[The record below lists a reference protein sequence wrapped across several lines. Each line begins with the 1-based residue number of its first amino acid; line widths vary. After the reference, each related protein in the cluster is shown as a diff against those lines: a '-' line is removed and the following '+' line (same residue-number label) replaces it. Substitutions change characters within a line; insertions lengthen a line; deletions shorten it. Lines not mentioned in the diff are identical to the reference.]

1 MFRAMNTIPIPNTT
15 ACPRNGQVG
24 KKVSSLT
31 LSSQVRPEI
40 LEALPQR
47 EGYRFCGAEDCP
59 VVYYHGGD
67 GTCITVEQVLFPVFQ
82 KSTDPLRP
90 VCYCFSHSVA
100 EITEQVRA
108 TGGSTVP
115 ADIKAQCAKGLD
127 ACERNNPQGSCCLGN
142 VQKVVKAAQASLA
155 IPPNSE
161 DAIEAACDGC
171 CAPAET
177 AQHTDSSDKPP
188 RAGWFGLGAV
198 FSAVLA
204 SACCWLP
211 LVLLAF
217 GASAAGVAGF
227 FEQWRPL
234 FLGVTAV
241 LLGAGFY
248 VAYFRKEKCATGSA
262 CATPR
267 PGMQRFNRL
276 ALWLAATVTLAF
288 AAFPKYA
295 GYFIAGGAP
304 AAAPSEVSGTTLVLN
319 IQGMTCEA
327 CASGLQETLR
337 RVPGVRFAAVDY
349 RSHAARLVVDPEQ
362 MRVVQDAALSSIQ
375 ASGYQVA
382 LPATSSK

>member
-1 MFRAMNTIPIPNTT
+1 MNAAPSTSFD

-24 KKVSSLT
+24 RKVSSFT

-40 LEALPQR
+40 LEALSQR
-47 EGYRFCGAEDCP
+47 EGFRFCGSEDCP

-67 GTCITVEQVLFPVFQ
+67 GTCITAEQVRFPVFQ
-82 KSTDPLRP
+82 KSTDPQRP
-90 VCYCFSHSVA
+90 VCYCFSHSAA
-100 EITEQVRA
+100 EITDQVRA
-108 TGGSTVP
+108 TGGSAVP
-115 ADIKAQCAKGLD
+115 AEIKAQCAKGLD

-155 IPPNSE
+155 VAPNSE
-161 DAIEAACDGC
+161 DAIEVACDGC
-171 CAPAET
+171 CAQAEV
-177 AQHTDSSDKPP
+177 APHTESSDKPS

-198 FSAVLA
+198 FSAMLA

-211 LVLLAF
+211 LTLLAL

-241 LLGAGFY
+241 LLSTGFY
-248 VAYFRKEKCATGSA
+248 LAYFRKEKCAPGSA

-267 PGMQRFNRL
+267 PGLQQFNRL
-276 ALWLAATVTLAF
+276 MLWFAAALTLAF

-295 GYFIAGGAP
+295 GHFIGGNAP
-304 AAAPSEVSGTTLVLN
+304 AAALGEVSGTTLELN

-349 RSHAARLVVDPEQ
+349 RSHTARLVVDPEQ
-362 MRVVQDAALSSIQ
+362 MRVVQDTALSSIQ
-375 ASGYQVA
+375 ESGYQVT
-382 LPATSSK
+382 LPATTSK

>member
-1 MFRAMNTIPIPNTT
+1 MNAAPSTSSG
-15 ACPRNGQVG
+15 ACPHNGQVG
-24 KKVSSLT
+24 RKVSSFTLT
-31 LSSQVRPEI
+31 SQVRPEI
-40 LEALPQR
+40 LDTLPQR
-47 EGYRFCGAEDCP
+47 AGFRFCAAEDCP

-67 GTCITVEQVLFPVFQ
+67 GTCITVEQMRLPVFQ
-82 KSTDPLRP
+82 KSTDPQRP
-90 VCYCFSHSVA
+90 VCYCFCHSVA
-100 EITEQVRA
+100 EINDQVRA

-115 ADIKAQCAKGLD
+115 VEIKEQCAKGLD

-142 VQKVVKAAQASLA
+142 VQKVVKAAQATLE
-155 IPPNSE
+155 IPPHTE
-161 DAIEAACDGC
+161 DVIEAASDGC
-171 CAPAET
+171 CAPAEP
-177 AQHTDSSDKPP
+177 ARKADSPSKPLP
-188 RAGWFGLGAV
+188 AGWLGLGAV

-217 GASAAGVAGF
+217 GASAVAVAGF

-241 LLGAGFY
+241 LLGTGFY
-248 VAYFRKEKCATGSA
+248 LAYFRKEKCAPGSA

-267 PGMQRFNRL
+267 PGLQRFNRL
-276 ALWLAATVTLAF
+276 MLWFAAALTLAF

-295 GYFIAGGAP
+295 GHFIVGDAP
-304 AAAPSEVSGTTLVLN
+304 AAAFTEVSGTTLVLN

-327 CASGLQETLR
+327 CASGLQETLC

-349 RSHAARLVVDPEQ
+349 RSHTARLVVDPEQ
-362 MRVVQDAALSSIQ
+362 MRVVQDTALSSIQ
-375 ASGYQVA
+375 ESGYQVA